1 MHAFHLVIYLTGD
14 RSMAHFKANFR
25 KNIKKCA
32 TDCYFLSFFV
42 IFATDLYYLF
52 HSLTFNIYN
61 NANLTVITS
70 ILQRYKSF
78 ASPQNLDITN

>member
-52 HSLTFNIYN
+52 HLRYVYVTMLDN
-61 NANLTVITS
+61 NPAPKEVFSYFPRVITYV
-70 ILQRYKSF
+70 R
-78 ASPQNLDITN
+78 